1 MRLTVRPPAR
11 QAGRSRPPGLSG
23 RGCPFVPDGRC
34 LSRLAP
40 RRLPRGQPGT
50 AGGWTR
56 ARVAPPPPRPCG
68 SRRPG
73 RGVGGGEPPE
83 PARRPPRSLT
93 HHPAAAAGRGLGQPP
108 PAPPPPPPPAPAAPA
123 PLPCPGGGGT
133 ARPGPAALARGCQRG
148 DSRRPPRGSR
158 RRSGGGGRGPGQKQ
172 AVKPLAQDCPSVQ
185 AGSAAGRAAGG
196 VGVTGIQGSGSDA
209 VSSWPLVPGRGTSSP
224 RCIFG
229 RITRRWLSGARPERT
244 RRSAVW
250 GRPLSPA
257 YRRVFRPL
265 SADGRRQPRGCGS
278 PASASRLPPLGAGPV
293 GRSRGPRPEP
303 ALCAAL
309 AAGVL
314 LLLWRFLARALIAP
328 SSSRVPYTGAQQAR
342 QNPGSGPYAGHGCCL
357 LF

>member
-56 ARVAPPPPRPCG
+56 ARVAPPLPAPAG
-68 SRRPG
+68 PG
-73 RGVGGGEPPE
+73 GPAGGWGGGEPPE